1 MSIAAVSAAGTVALT
16 TTIAF
21 LLIARSWRA
30 LNQFVG
36 EGSRFNDSIMREAA
50 QRFRDECNRLL
61 ASQSIYLGGMLV
73 FAMLFAAA
81 YLLQAEQLFAGYPD
95 WQLGL
100 LLGFLLLAAM
110 FAVYKIINTFRAAR
124 RARLL
129 RDASLAIGHQLQQLS
144 SASTL
149 LFHDVETSAGV
160 IDHVV
165 ISRQGIYAVNVIAR
179 RSSEGASARILENRV
194 QFSASEE
201 QLSVVPDL
209 AKNTRLAKHFTQL
222 VGQRV
227 RVRSVIAVPGWE
239 TPEQADERHLVVNE
253 RNVAMLLGWK
263 DKTDLLMDDDVQIL
277 VQDLRLRCRQRVSDR
292 NRRSL

>member
-1 MSIAAVSAAGTVALT
+1 MSIAAVSAAAMIAMT

-30 LNQFVG
+30 LSQFVG

-50 QRFRDECNRLL
+50 QRFRDECNRLS

-81 YLLQAEQLFAGYPD
+81 YLLPAEQLFAGYPD

-110 FAVYKIINTFRAAR
+110 FAVYKMINTFLAAR

-149 LFHDVETSAGV
+149 VFHDVETSAGV

-165 ISRQGIYAVNVIAR
+165 IGRQGIYAVNVIAR
-179 RSSEGASARILENRV
+179 RSSAGASARILENRV

-222 VGQRV
+222 IGQRV

-239 TPEQADERHLVVNE
+239 TPEQTDERHLIVNE
-253 RNVAMLLGWK
+253 RNVAMLLGWQ
-263 DKTDLLMDDDVQIL
+263 DKTDLLMDDDLQIL

-292 NRRSL
+292 NRRAL

>member
-36 EGSRFNDSIMREAA
+36 EDSRFNDSIMREAA
-50 QRFRDECNRLL
+50 QRFRDEYNRLS
-61 ASQSIYLGGMLV
+61 ASQSIYLGGILV

-81 YLLQAEQLFAGYPD
+81 YLLQAEQLFAGYPT
-95 WQLGL
+95 WQLSL

-110 FAVYKIINTFRAAR
+110 FAVYKIVFTFRAAR

-129 RDASLAIGHQLQQLS
+129 RDASLAIGHELQQLS
-144 SASTL
+144 SASTR

-165 ISRQGIYAVNVIAR
+165 IGRQGIYAVNVIAR

-194 QFSASEE
+194 RFSASEE
-201 QLSVVPDL
+201 QISVVPDL
-209 AKNTRLAKHFTQL
+209 AKNSRLAKHFTQL
-222 VGQRV
+222 IGQAV

-263 DKTDLLMDDDVQIL
+263 DKSDLLMDDDVQIL

-292 NRRSL
+292 TRSSL